1 MNLLFFQV
9 SLELCLKDGE
19 LIMTKVQKMSALERI
34 TTVLEGKIP
43 DRVPSFILG
52 GDCDF
57 VYSFMNSQYK
67 LTEEE
72 INYLEKDR
80 VSFMIPFIHS
90 IVAKFT
96 PPEIFPGG
104 LNAKIDMCWST
115 IGGGNIKL
123 SFSDQVLSQVGGT
136 FDAVVKE
143 DGIPHFWYTGPALL
157 KKEYIEEYWEKEK
170 NLNPNPAAFR
180 HLSRI
185 RKMMLEKYDVVVS
198 QGISGPFENCVFGI
212 GLANF
217 SRYARK
223 EPSFL
228 QQHID
233 FQWETFE
240 EPSLKLLMNQKP
252 DVVMCGDDYG
262 FNAGLQM
269 NISNWRKFI
278 KPKLAEYVKY
288 AHDEGSK
295 FVIHSCGNIG
305 EIFPD
310 FVEIGIDGV
319 ESLKPKNNDLQMY
332 REKYPEIT
340 LIGAVDDSEMLK
352 YESPAFIRNFMKQN
366 IKILGKKGGYI
377 PGPTNFLLDHPPE
390 NIVTLFKAIQ
400 DYGDIY

>member
-1 MNLLFFQV
+1 
-9 SLELCLKDGE
+9 
-19 LIMTKVQKMSALERI
+19 MTKVQKMSALERI
-34 TTVLEGKIP
+34 ITVLEGKIP

-57 VYSFMNSQYK
+57 VYRFMNSPYK
-67 LTEEE
+67 LTEED
-72 INYLEKDR
+72 IKQLENDKI
-80 VSFMIPFIHS
+80 SFNIPFIHA
-90 IVAKFT
+90 IVAKFS
-96 PPEIFPGG
+96 PPDIFSGG
-104 LNAKIDMCWST
+104 LDAKIDMCWGMM
-115 IGGGNIKL
+115 GGGFIQV
-123 SFSDQVLSQVGGT
+123 SFTDQVLLHTGAT
-136 FDAVVKE
+136 FDVVVKE
-143 DGIPHFWYTGPALL
+143 DGIPHNWFTGPALL

-170 NLNPNPAAFR
+170 ELKPNPEAFR
-180 HLSRI
+180 NLSRI
-185 RKMMLEKYDVVVS
+185 RKTMLEKYDIVVS
-198 QGISGPFENCVFGI
+198 QGIAGPFENCIFGI
-212 GLANF
+212 GHANF
-217 SRYARK
+217 ARFARK

-240 EPSLKLLMNQKP
+240 EPLLKILMNQKP

-269 NISNWRKFI
+269 NVKNWRKFI

-288 AHDEGSK
+288 AHDADAK

-319 ESLKPKNNDLQMY
+319 ESLKPKNNDLRMY

-352 YESPAFIRNFMKQN
+352 YESPEFIRNYIREDIQ
-366 IKILGKKGGYI
+366 ILGKKGGYI

-390 NIVTLFKAIQ
+390 NIVALFKGIQ
-400 DYGDIY
+400 DYGKIY

>member
-1 MNLLFFQV
+1 M
-9 SLELCLKDGE
+9 SKDP
-19 LIMTKVQKMSALERI
+19 KMSALERVI
-34 TTVLEGKIP
+34 TVLEGKIP

-57 VYSFMNSQYK
+57 VYRFMHSPYK
-67 LTEEE
+67 LTEEDMKQLD
-72 INYLEKDR
+72 NDR
-80 VSFMIPFIHS
+80 VSYMIPFIHS
-90 IVAKFT
+90 IVAKFS
-96 PPEIFPGG
+96 PPDVLPGG
-104 LNAKIDMCWST
+104 IDAKIDMCWST
-115 IGGGNIKL
+115 TGGGLIKMD
-123 SFSDQVLSQVGGT
+123 FTDRVLNNNGGT

-143 DGIPHFWYTGPALL
+143 DGIPHLWYTGPALL
-157 KKEYIEEYWEKEK
+157 KKEYIKEYWQQEK
-170 NLNPNPAAFR
+170 NLKPNPAAFR
-180 HLSRI
+180 NLSRI
-185 RKMMLEKYDVVVS
+185 RKTMLDKYDIVVS
-198 QGISGPFENCVFGI
+198 QGITGPFENCVFGI

-217 SRYARK
+217 ARFARK

-233 FQWETFE
+233 FQWEIIE

-269 NISNWRKFI
+269 NIKNWRKFI

-288 AHDEGSK
+288 AHDAGAK

-340 LIGAVDDSEMLK
+340 LIGTVDDSEMLI
-352 YESPAFIRNFMKQN
+352 YESPKFIRNFMKRSIQ
-366 IKILGKKGGYI
+366 ILGKKGGYI

-390 NIVTLFKAIQ
+390 NIVALFKAIQ
-400 DYGDIY
+400 EFGAIY